1 MDFDSPSER
10 TLENL
15 VRSFEPRARAIV
27 GFHRIP
33 AAEADDLVQ
42 ETYLTYLRRHAEVDN
57 PEAWLAGTLR
67 RRCLMFW
74 RSRRQSWL
82 SFADD
87 GFLDSRA
94 SDEPSSQD
102 RVVLRCDLRKVL
114 ARLPDRSRRLLQLR
128 YGWGCDNRE
137 TAQRLGYRY
146 SGIYTIT
153 KRCLAAVAKELEEL
167 GYTDG

>member
-1 MDFDSPSER
+1 MEFESPSER
-10 TLENL
+10 VLENL

-27 GFHRIP
+27 GFHGIP
-33 AAEADDLVQ
+33 PEEGDDLVQ
-42 ETYLTYLRRHAEVDN
+42 ETYLTYLRRHAEVRN

-82 SFADD
+82 SFADE

-94 SDEPSSQD
+94 TEETSSAD
-102 RVVLRCDLRKVL
+102 RVALRCDLSKVI
-114 ARLPDRSRRLLQLR
+114 AQLPDRSRDLLRLR
-128 YGWGCDNRE
+128 YGWGCDSRE
-137 TAQRLGYRY
+137 TAHRLGYRY

-153 KRCLAAVAKELEEL
+153 KRCLAAVAKELEEI
-167 GYTDG
+167 GYV